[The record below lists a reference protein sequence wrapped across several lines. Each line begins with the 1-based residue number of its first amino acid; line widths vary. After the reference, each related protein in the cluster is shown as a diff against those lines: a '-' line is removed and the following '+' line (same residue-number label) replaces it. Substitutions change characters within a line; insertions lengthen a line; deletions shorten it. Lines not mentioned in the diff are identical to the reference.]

1 MQFQLYEANIVLLSL
16 FLNSGPNSAEALLKK
31 DDNIG
36 TSKKKDD
43 NINVVVCNKNMGS
56 YLAAVTLDV
65 LWIVFPAIL
74 CLTEEGVRSL
84 RTNISA
90 YRVSMNLLTCVCI
103 LAVDFKIFPRR
114 YAKAETYGT
123 GLMDI
128 GVGSFIV
135 ANALVLR
142 QARGI
147 AKIWCYIVWPN
158 SLKSNNNN
166 INRPNVLPQMGSG
179 EDNIYTDQAQYNSL
193 KSIQAITPMISR
205 WQPSWLI
212 VHVNEPCQNSWWK
225 AKEK

>member
-1 MQFQLYEANIVLLSL
+1 MKSGSMAKRELKTISTRWKLRCAQA
-16 FLNSGPNSAEALLKK
+16 GPNSAEALLKK

-114 YAKAETYGT
+114 YAKAETYDGHWSRFVYC
-123 GLMDI
+123 GKCI
-128 GVGSFIV
+128 GFTASTW
-135 ANALVLR
+135 NCKNMVL
-142 QARGI
+142 
-147 AKIWCYIVWPN
+147 Y
-158 SLKSNNNN
+158 SL
-166 INRPNVLPQMGSG
+166 
-179 EDNIYTDQAQYNSL
+179 A
-193 KSIQAITPMISR
+193 
-205 WQPSWLI
+205 
-212 VHVNEPCQNSWWK
+212 
-225 AKEK
+225 